1 MSACLGSER
10 ALHTS
15 DSETPHEDSPT
26 HIRYA
31 VVLID
36 RQTSRGMS
44 EYKNSY
50 SRVYDEGVDFGQGF
64 DLDYTEAAGRDDS
77 APVSAI

>member
-1 MSACLGSER
+1 
-10 ALHTS
+10 
-15 DSETPHEDSPT
+15 
-26 HIRYA
+26 
-31 VVLID
+31 
-36 RQTSRGMS
+36 MS

-77 APVSAI
+77 APVSQCVLSDQIQVFLNITHPYLSLELTMNW